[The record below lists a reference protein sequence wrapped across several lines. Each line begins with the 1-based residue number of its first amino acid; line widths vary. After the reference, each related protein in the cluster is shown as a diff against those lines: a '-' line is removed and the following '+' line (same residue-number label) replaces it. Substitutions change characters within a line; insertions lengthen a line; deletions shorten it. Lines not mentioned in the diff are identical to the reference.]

1 MQEPPMI
8 KWHIF
13 HTLGKLL
20 EETSLD
26 KLSVKQL
33 CKECNI
39 SRQTFYRYFPDKYSI
54 VNWHFDLLSEDTL
67 KEVGRTLT
75 WHQAHV
81 KLFTYFYNER
91 EIYARVYSK
100 DYNAL
105 DRYAYRQSSK
115 IYIETLTIYKKVT
128 PTKRL
133 LFQADAAALLC
144 SILSSK
150 WIFGGMKETPDEIAT
165 LLDAVLPQELKSIL
179 EKDLP
184 SIERARPLV
193 KARSL
198 I

>member
-1 MQEPPMI
+1 MEEPPMI

-20 EETSLD
+20 EVNTLD
-26 KLSVKQL
+26 KLSVKDI
-33 CKECNI
+33 CKACNI
-39 SRQTFYRYFPDKYSI
+39 SRQTFYRHFPDKYSI

-67 KEVGRTLT
+67 KQIGRTLT
-75 WHQAHV
+75 WYQAHV

-91 EIYARVYSK
+91 TVYTRAYSK

-105 DRYAYRQSSK
+105 DRYAYRQASK
-115 IYIETLTIYKKVT
+115 IFIETLTEYKKIN
-128 PTKRL
+128 PTQKL